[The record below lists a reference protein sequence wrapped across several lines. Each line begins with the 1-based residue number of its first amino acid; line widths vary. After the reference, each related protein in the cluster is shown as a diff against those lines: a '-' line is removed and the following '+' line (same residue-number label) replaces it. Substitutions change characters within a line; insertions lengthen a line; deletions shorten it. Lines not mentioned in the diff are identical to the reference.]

1 MPRVA
6 LRGSMWLELGPRN
19 GPHRAFKVFDGVTNG
34 FATIMNWLGMFWFT

>member
-19 GPHRAFKVFDGVTNG
+19 GPHRAFKVFEL
-34 FATIMNWLGMFWFT
+34 IL